1 LNAIAPKKLKLPK
14 RISTALLNS
23 LASGVVPRVGVEHLS
38 VGRDA
43 ELATLQQ
50 DLNNVAEGG
59 AAFRLVIGR
68 YGAGKSFLLQ
78 SIRSLAM
85 DQGFVVADADIT
97 PERRLTGSNG
107 EARAT
112 YRELLHN
119 LATKSRPDGGALSI
133 ILERWI
139 AGIQSQV
146 VEESGKRPQDE
157 GFDGLVEDKIR
168 SVIHTIADLVNG
180 FEFANVIIAY
190 WNAYRSDDDRT
201 KESVLRWLRGEFS
214 TKTESRQA
222 IGVRV
227 IIDDD
232 TWYDYIKLI
241 AKFVADIGYKGLLII
256 LDEAIH
262 LTKITTSISRQ
273 NNYDKLLAM
282 FNDTLQ
288 GRVSNL
294 GIFIGGT
301 PQFLEDPRRGLFSD
315 PAWQRRTQ
323 QNRLLSTSGVTD
335 AIAPVVRLEPLSDES
350 LLGLMERLASIHQC
364 HYEYESRLTIAD
376 LESIL
381 RVMRSRIGGPAG
393 AASLLTP
400 GELVRDFTG
409 VLNVLYQNPSM
420 SIDAVLNQKP
430 HVTVRSEKSPNIS
443 EEFAEFTL

>member
-1 LNAIAPKKLKLPK
+1 LSAIAPSSKLPK
-14 RISTALLNS
+14 RISTALLNA
-23 LASGVVPRVGVEHLS
+23 LASGVVPRTGVEHLS

-50 DLNNVAEGG
+50 DLDNIAAGG
-59 AAFRLVIGR
+59 GAFRLVIGR

-78 SIRSLAM
+78 SIRSQAM
-85 DQGFVVADADIT
+85 EQGFVVADADIT
-97 PERRLTGSNG
+97 PERRLVGSNG

-146 VEESGKRPQDE
+146 IAESEKTPQDE
-157 GFDGLVEDKIR
+157 GFDLLVEDKIR
-168 SVIHTIADLVNG
+168 SVIQTIADLVNG
-180 FEFANVIIAY
+180 FEFSNVIIAY
-190 WNAYRSDDDRT
+190 WNAYRKDDDRT

-241 AKFVADIGYKGLLII
+241 GRFVADIGYKGLLII

-288 GRVSNL
+288 GRVNHL

-323 QNRLLSTSGVTD
+323 QNRLLSTASVTD
-335 AIAPVVRLEPLSDES
+335 TIAPVVRLEPLSDES
-350 LLGLMERLASIHQC
+350 LLGLMERLGSIHQC
-364 HYEYESRLTIAD
+364 HYGYEKRLGMT
-376 LESIL
+376 EL
-381 RVMRSRIGGPAG
+381 RQVLGVMRSKIGGGTG

-409 VLNVLYQNPSM
+409 VLNVLSL
-420 SIDAVLNQKP
+420 DAVLQQEP
-430 HVTVRSEKSPNIS
+430 VIPRSPSDQS
-443 EEFAEFTL
+443 VSQEFAEFTL